1 MTKKKIN
8 ILILPKWYPRDD
20 RPVSGIFVR
29 EFALAIS
36 KYCNVAVLFGHEDP
50 SIKGFYR
57 IKYKKDQNI
66 KTFYVLYKK
75 LGFSYLSYS
84 IAMFL
89 AFLKIRKNFYP
100 DIIHV
105 HVYSAG
111 ILALILKYLYNI
123 PYVVTEHFKIIKDD
137 RLFEKIKI
145 LLGKIIFEKADLLIH
160 VSEFMVRDI
169 EKYGIRN
176 KYVII
181 PNVVNTSIFYYSEN
195 FKNKNSEKKHILFVG
210 NPTSRKGVDYLLK
223 AIHVLKK
230 KRTDFILN
238 IVGDGEE
245 CQKYKNMCK
254 NLDIND
260 ITIFHGI
267 KSKQEIA
274 KMMQKCQFLV
284 LPSLWE
290 NLPCVLIESISAGLP
305 VIATDVGGIREIV
318 NKNTGIIVPPGDADK
333 LSSAIDFM
341 LDNYSKYNRNK
352 ISEYGRKRFDYNI
365 IGKKLYNIY
374 KNILNRKCSHISGGN
389 STTTIE
395 TFKYENIINNSKNKE
410 KQRDGGTLK

>member
-1 MTKKKIN
+1 MNKKKIN

-20 RPVSGIFVR
+20 RPVSGIFVK

-36 KYCNVAVLFGHEDP
+36 KYCNVAVLFGHEVS
-50 SIKGFYR
+50 SIKGFYK

-66 KTFYVLYKK
+66 ETFYVSYKK
-75 LGFSYLSYS
+75 LGFSYLSYN
-84 IAMFL
+84 IVMLL
-89 AFLKIRKNFYP
+89 AFLKIRKKFYP

-123 PYVVTEHFKIIKDD
+123 PYVVTEHFKIIKED

-145 LLGKIIFEKADLLIH
+145 LLGKIIFEKANLLIH
-160 VSEFMVRDI
+160 VSKFMVRDI
-169 EKYGIRN
+169 EKYGIKNR
-176 KYVII
+176 YVII

-195 FKNKNSEKKHILFVG
+195 FKNKNSKKKHILFVG
-210 NPTSRKGVDYLLK
+210 NPTSRKGVDYLLR

-245 CQKYKNMCK
+245 CQKYKDMCK
-254 NLDIND
+254 NLDISD

-274 KMMQKCQFLV
+274 KMMQNCQFLV

-290 NLPCVLIESISAGLP
+290 NLPCVLIEAIATGLP
-305 VIATDVGGIREIV
+305 VVATDVGGVREIV
-318 NKNTGIIVPPGDADK
+318 NNDVGIIIPPGNVDFLVK
-333 LSSAIDFM
+333 AIDYM
-341 LDNYSKYNRNK
+341 LDNHNNYKRRKISKYGNQFGYEV
-352 ISEYGRKRFDYNI
+352 IGRK
-365 IGKKLYNIY
+365 LYRIY
-374 KNILNRKCSHISGGN
+374 RSL
-389 STTTIE
+389 
-395 TFKYENIINNSKNKE
+395 
-410 KQRDGGTLK
+410 LK